1 MSLVLPGPTRQERRR
16 RRRGAVARRWGT
28 RVVVAGAVFALGI
41 ALGEALHDNP
51 VPGRTSTSVRT
62 VHPKLP
68 VTVTVTV
75 RR

>member
-1 MSLVLPGPTRQERRR
+1 MSLVLPGPTRRQGRR
-16 RRRGAVARRWGT
+16 RRRGAAGRRWGA
-28 RVVVAGAVFALGI
+28 RLIVAGAIFALGI

-51 VPGRTSTSVRT
+51 APGRTSTSVRT
-62 VHPKLP
+62 LRPGLP